1 LEITIRTQEQ
11 VKIIKLR
18 GALKLG
24 ESLDQL
30 SETLNDQLGAG
41 EIRLILDLEEV
52 PMIDSSG
59 IGLLVRALTSM
70 KQRGGSIKLLKPSKF
85 VLQTLKLVSLV
96 KLFEIFDDLPQA
108 VASFR

>member
-11 VKIIKLR
+11 GKIIKLR

-24 ESLDQL
+24 ESLDLL

-41 EIRLILDLEEV
+41 ELRLVLDLEEV

-59 IGLLVRALTSM
+59 IGLLVRALTST
-70 KQRGGSIKLLKPSKF
+70 KQRGGSVKLLKPSKF

>member
-1 LEITIRTQEQ
+1 MEITIRTQEQ

>member
-24 ESLDQL
+24 ESLDRL

-59 IGLLVRALTSM
+59 IGLLVRALTGM
-70 KQRGGSIKLLKPSKF
+70 KQRGGSVKLLKPSKF

-108 VASFR
+108 VASFH